1 MLVLFETRSYL
12 KFILLYSEAYTVYVH
27 YIDEE
32 FLNLNSYKSP
42 YVKKEQFYS
51 TFLSFLFYCN
61 FNQFYLIAKMSVQ
74 NQTWF
79 CWEKRLHWKKILNG
93 YLFSLLLRVIKWSR
107 MDREKSLSCWVR
119 VKQSVDYFRFSIAIC
134 NS

>member
-51 TFLSFLFYCN
+51 TFLSVLFYCN
-61 FNQFYLIAKMSVQ
+61 FNQFYLIAKMPVE

-79 CWEKRLHWKKILNG
+79 CWG
-93 YLFSLLLRVIKWSR
+93 
-107 MDREKSLSCWVR
+107 KSLYWKNTKWIFIFII
-119 VKQSVDYFRFSIAIC
+119 VKSYKSGQEWIGKNLFLLSTCKTECGLFPVFYC
-134 NS
+134 YL